1 MNPRRIVSLLPSAT
15 EIVCALGLENR
26 LVGRSHV
33 CDFPSAIQH
42 LPVCTAPQI
51 DASAASRELNRAV
64 KDRLRNALSL
74 YEIDVEKLQQLQP
87 DLILTQTQCDVC
99 AVSLAEVEQAVGPWL
114 GVRPQIISL
123 SPQSLADVWEDFRRV
138 AEALGVAE
146 QGKALV
152 KGLKFRAVDVIE
164 KTCMVKRRPSV
175 ACIEWIEPLMAAGN
189 WVPELVDLA
198 GGRNLFGQ
206 PGKHSPWL
214 EWAALV
220 TENPEVIVVMPCGFD
235 LKRTRQ
241 EMAALT
247 SQPGWGKL
255 RAVKRQ
261 QVFLA
266 DGSQFF
272 NRPGPRLVESLEIL
286 AELLHPESLSAKH
299 VGSGWEKL

>member
-1 MNPRRIVSLLPSAT
+1 MNPRRIVSLLPSGT
-15 EIVCALGLENR
+15 EIVCALGLEER

-33 CDFPSAIQH
+33 CDFPPSIQH
-42 LPVCTAPQI
+42 LRVCTASKL
-51 DASAASRELNRAV
+51 DASAASRELDLAV

-74 YEIDVEKLQQLQP
+74 YEIDVDKLQQLQP
-87 DLILTQTQCDVC
+87 DLILTQAQCEVC
-99 AVSLAEVEQAVGPWL
+99 AVSLAEVEQAVGQWL
-114 GVRPQIISL
+114 GARPQIISL
-123 SPQSLADVWEDFRRV
+123 SPQCLTDVWADFHRV
-138 AEALGVAE
+138 AEALGVAD
-146 QGKALV
+146 QGKAVV

-164 KTCMVKRRPSV
+164 KTCLVQRRPSV
-175 ACIEWIEPLMAAGN
+175 ACLEWIEPLMAAGN

-198 GGRNLFGQ
+198 GGRNLFGE

-214 EWAALV
+214 AWEAVV

-235 LKRTRQ
+235 IKRTRP

-247 SQPGWGKL
+247 GRPGWGKL
-255 RAVKRQ
+255 RAVKRN

-286 AELLHPESLSAKH
+286 AELLHPELFTVKH
-299 VGSGWEKL
+299 AGSGWEKL